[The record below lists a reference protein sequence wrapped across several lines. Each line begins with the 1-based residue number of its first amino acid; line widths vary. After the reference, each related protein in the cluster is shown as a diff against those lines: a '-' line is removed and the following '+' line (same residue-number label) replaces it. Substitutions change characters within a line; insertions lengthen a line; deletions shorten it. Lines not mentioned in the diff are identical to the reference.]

1 MTQKTTALKGIIRA
15 GDENKIKLEDLEV
28 LINDGVH
35 SNLQSAATK
44 LVVERILSRDNLPSL
59 LHACISSNPATR
71 VRALR
76 VLQYLTSSRPTTIR
90 LCTPAVFLTLTTAL
104 LNVLAD
110 EDDTPRDERGE
121 REALSCL
128 RTFMALGY
136 TPKSMAVEAGVV
148 AWLKRYDANPN
159 PSLPVA
165 IGEHE
170 DFSTLLVDIVRGL
183 LDVEQGRLQLVGA
196 GLLGED
202 ALEHF
207 IPNRSDPVFDPESLF
222 NPEGFVEVD
231 VEQLRMDADGDVYMI
246 EEEYEE
252 EEELTDEDEHEHED
266 EEEEEDSGDG
276 IPTYIYSEASGD
288 DDDEEAALEV
298 TETIYQQLAAAERR
312 IHGLS
317 HTPAPAPGP
326 APDAMGQ
333 LLLLLEQ
340 EALAFES
347 LMAHINNLTIPVV
360 RRHAPDFDAVFE
372 QLRQHQRNVTLR
384 AGERPDD
391 HSAQARLDRMAEVL
405 RATRGIRERLARMVE
420 RVERQVLDRGL

>member
-1 MTQKTTALKGIIRA
+1 MSLTSLF
-15 GDENKIKLEDLEV
+15 L
-28 LINDGVH
+28 
-35 SNLQSAATK
+35 SATK
-44 LVVERILSRDNLPSL
+44 LVVERILSPDNLPSL
-59 LHACISSNPATR
+59 LHACISSNAPTR

-110 EDDTPRDERGE
+110 EDDSPRDERGE

-128 RTFMALGY
+128 STFMALGY
-136 TPKSMAVEAGVV
+136 TAKSMAVEAGVV
-148 AWLKRYDANPN
+148 AWLKRYEADPN

-202 ALEHF
+202 ALENF
-207 IPNRSDPVFDPESLF
+207 IPNLSDPVF
-222 NPEGFVEVD
+222 NPELYVEVD
-231 VEQLRMDADGDVYMI
+231 LEELQRDEDGDVYMI

-266 EEEEEDSGDG
+266 EEEEDSGDG

-298 TETIYQQLAAAERR
+298 TETIYQQLASTERR

-317 HTPAPAPGP
+317 LTPAPAPAPGP

-340 EALAFES
+340 ETIAFES

-391 HSAQARLDRMAEVL
+391 RSAQARLDRMAEVL
-405 RATRGIRERLARMVE
+405 QATRGIRERLARMVE
-420 RVERQVLDRGL
+420 RVERQVVDRGL